1 VKSEPHLRL
10 KNRCRIFFYPISKK
24 ILDSS
29 SYSKVMAISLN
40 YLHVRV
46 SKVRYRLGLDIGLG
60 NKDWIIIENAWR
72 GSSKVKKGSKQGLH
86 PN

>member
-1 VKSEPHLRL
+1 
-10 KNRCRIFFYPISKK
+10 
-24 ILDSS
+24 
-29 SYSKVMAISLN
+29 MAISLN